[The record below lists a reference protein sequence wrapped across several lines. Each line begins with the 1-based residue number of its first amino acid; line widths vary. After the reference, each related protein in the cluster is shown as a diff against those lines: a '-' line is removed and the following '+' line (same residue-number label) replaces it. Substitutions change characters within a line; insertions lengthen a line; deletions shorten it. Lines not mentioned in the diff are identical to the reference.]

1 MKPLLLLI
9 CFLSLPAQKLLAAE
23 TPVYYTVVNMPKGLN
38 PAYYAGFEPR
48 QLAEDLA
55 GLLGEATGN
64 KYVPTAYTGQKGP
77 GIYLLI
83 NTSLKFSS
91 TEAGQVEQNAGQSVK
106 ISARYLTGLSYAMYS
121 WLQDLGFRFYL
132 PGENWTKVP
141 RLANIFVLK
150 KKKIYQPAFRMRMFL
165 ASGGTFAVK
174 GLDENKAMEADWR
187 RWYRRNRMGCAYII
201 VDGHVGESFNIEH
214 KKEIE
219 EDPDILAPVQNARK
233 YRVDGKLDPTH
244 TKGVDMFSR
253 WVARNYDKQ
262 KSGWPD
268 FLPPKTFASADA
280 GDGLNYCHTDACK
293 KAFRSVS
300 DQSFYIVNQAA
311 RKVRALDAKGGV
323 STLAYTERADTPG
336 IRIEPNVHVM
346 VVPTAFQYVSSP
358 NNLVQRWA
366 KKSKQVSVYEYLNIG
381 VWAWDK
387 PFFHLSD
394 YHKKL
399 EWYKR
404 MNLEGIHAEASWSGM
419 SSGILQYMILRYL
432 CEPYGDL
439 DRVMDEFCADNFG
452 HAASPMKKI
461 LKAWY
466 DSEAHLKTN
475 YDHPSFDADELGLF
489 MQWMDE
495 AHSAPGLTEK
505 NTRSIREM
513 KAYLVYLCKYYELFG
528 SLGEAKKFAS
538 NPDAKKNKARD
549 ILQYTWKMYATRIFH
564 NTQLNDMYKTM
575 LDETER
581 GQWDY
586 RKGLLPLENTGES
599 WESVAD
605 REYAHYRNKYLT
617 VAGMDIPVTDSLL
630 ESFLPQ
636 RADSIRIQSMDE
648 TSFTH
653 FGYALSFYSG
663 GAGEIRVRYQAGK
676 SANPGSND
684 KVSVISVEKE
694 DYRWMET
701 KQVTGP
707 NQKSELRFKIPG
719 KGRYKL
725 YLAQYQSTPVE
736 WVIIPGQQLFY
747 HTRKSIM
754 MNGIRM
760 QEPISEASYPNRYIA
775 IWSPKEVASKGMR
788 FSVLYHSSSN
798 TSRFYKAD
806 GQKLNIQLNLPD
818 FQVPPLPA
826 GNRVIFYEN
835 EVYRWPPVVQG
846 MPPLYLYLKY
856 PLKQ

>member
-1 MKPLLLLI
+1 MKTLFLLI
-9 CFLSLPAQKLLAAE
+9 CFLGLPAQKLLAAE

-38 PAYYAGFEPR
+38 PTYYAGFEPR
-48 QLAEDLA
+48 LLAEDLA
-55 GLLGEATGN
+55 GLLEQATGN
-64 KYVPTAYTGQKGP
+64 KFVPTAYTGQKGP

-83 NTSLKFSS
+83 NPALKFSS
-91 TEAGQVEQNAGQSVK
+91 TEAGQVEQIAGQSVT
-106 ISARYLTGLSYAMYS
+106 ISARFLTGLSYAMYS
-121 WLQDLGFRFYL
+121 WLQELGFRFYL
-132 PGENWTKVP
+132 PGDNWTKVP
-141 RLANIFVLK
+141 RLTNLFVLK

-165 ASGGTFAVK
+165 ASGGTYAMK

-214 KKEIE
+214 RKEIE
-219 EDPDILAPVQNARK
+219 EDPAILAPVNNARK

-244 TKGVDMFSR
+244 EKGVEMYSG
-253 WVARNYDKQ
+253 WVAGNYKKQ

-293 KAFRSVS
+293 KAFRTVS

-311 RKVRALDAKGGV
+311 RKVRALDPKGGV

-336 IRIEPNVHVM
+336 IRIEPNVHIM

-399 EWYKR
+399 QWYKR

-432 CEPYGDL
+432 CEPYADL
-439 DRVMDEFCADNFG
+439 EKVMDEFCADNFG
-452 HAASPMKKI
+452 AAASPMKKL

-475 YDHPSFDADELGLF
+475 YDHPSFEADELGLF
-489 MQWMDE
+489 IQWMDE
-495 AHSAPGLTEK
+495 AQSAPGLTEK
-505 NTRSIREM
+505 NTRILREM

-528 SLGEAKKFAS
+528 SLGEAKKFSA
-538 NPDAKKNKARD
+538 NPDAKKNKARE
-549 ILQYTWKMYATRIFH
+549 ILQYTWKMYDTRIFH
-564 NTQLNDMYKTM
+564 NTQLNDMYKTL
-575 LDETER
+575 LDDPER
-581 GQWDY
+581 GLWDY
-586 RKGLLPLENTGES
+586 RKGLPLRNTADS
-599 WESVAD
+599 WE
-605 REYAHYRNKYLT
+605 T
-617 VAGMDIPVTDSLL
+617 VAEKEYLHYKNAYMESAGIPLAITDALL

-663 GAGEIRVRYQAGK
+663 GAGELQIRYRTGK
-676 SANPGSND
+676 IGKPGSND
-684 KVSVISVEKE
+684 KVSVVSVEKE
-694 DYRWMET
+694 DYQWMQTE
-701 KQVTGP
+701 QLAEP
-707 NQKSELRFKIPG
+707 NQKGLLRFKIPG

-725 YLAQYQSTPVE
+725 YLAQYQSTPLE
-736 WVIIPGQQLFY
+736 WVILPGNQLFY

-760 QEPISEASYPNRYIA
+760 QEPPSEASYPNRHIA
-775 IWSPKEVASKGMR
+775 IWTPAEVLPKGVS
-788 FSVLYHSSSN
+788 FSVLYHSSTN
-798 TSRFYKAD
+798 TSKFYLQD
-806 GQKLNIQLNLPD
+806 GQRLDIISQLPY
-818 FQVPPLPA
+818 FHTAALPA

-835 EVYRWPPVVQG
+835 DVYRWPPVIQG
-846 MPPLYLYLKY
+846 MPALYLYLKF
-856 PLKQ
+856 PLKK